1 MEKMVT
7 KELDVYFSEIK
18 KVLKRY
24 SIEENDEDKIMEI
37 LSESMSKMIALMREG
52 KSAHEKFFSD
62 IILNSVDAIIGFDN
76 NHKIFLWNKG
86 AEDIFGYK
94 LEEVTGKDFSILIP
108 EYLINEGEKEF
119 LIKVIAERNFL
130 KNYETER
137 ITKKGEIITVS
148 ISRFA
153 IFNTKREIIG
163 SVGIVRDITKEKQ
176 LEKELREKE
185 NLALVGQVVS
195 SIAHSLANP
204 LNLISGNTEYLLM
217 NKKPGEKDFDELKNI
232 MEETNSISELIRSI
246 MDFSRPLE
254 LKKEKLDISELLKEV
269 LEKIKYSFEGKD
281 IKIDKQI
288 QGSDFIIF
296 GDTFQ
301 LKDAFINLFIN
312 AIQSIKIKGSISAI
326 LEKNEYEI
334 KFSITDTG
342 SGIPEKDLPNIFK
355 PFYSTKDYGKG
366 TGLGLAI
373 TNKVIKEHG
382 GSISVRSRLEKGTTF
397 TIQFP
402 F

>member
-37 LSESMSKMIALMREG
+37 LSESISKMIALMREG

-62 IILNSVDAIIGFDN
+62 IKLNSVDAIIGFDN
-76 NHKIFLWNKG
+76 NYKIFLWNKG

-119 LIKVIAERNFL
+119 LIKVIAERSFL

-137 ITKKGEIITVS
+137 ITKRGEIITVS

-217 NKKPGEKDFDELKNI
+217 NKKAGEKDFDELKNI

-246 MDFSRPLE
+246 LDFSRPLE
-254 LKKEKLDISELLKEV
+254 LKKEKLDISELLNEV

-281 IKIDKQI
+281 INIDKQI
-288 QGSDFIIF
+288 RGSDFIIL

-312 AIQSIKIKGSISAI
+312 AIQSIKIKGNISIV

-402 F
+402 I